1 MSRKS
6 ALVIAPGRGTYN
18 KEELGY
24 LHRFHSDKQALWDRF
39 DQQRQQQGQDS
50 ILALDGSERFSL
62 SKFTRGDNASALIHS
77 CAYGDF
83 LSIDQSRY
91 DIVAVIG
98 NSMGWYTALA
108 CSGAVNADDGFTIV
122 NTMGRLMQEALIGG
136 QLIYPFVDENWQAI
150 EGKKQEILAL
160 IEAIDDLY
168 LSIDLGGMLVLAGSK
183 QALAEAEAKL
193 PVVQERFP
201 MRLQNH
207 AAFHSPLQNPVAELG
222 RNLLGTNLFHSPSL
236 PMVDGRGHSWL
247 AYGSEPTA
255 LHDYTLDHQV
265 VEPYLFTRAIQN
277 ALREFC
283 PDVLIILGPGKTL
296 GGAVAQCLIECNW
309 QGLAS
314 KQDFLDRQSKDP
326 ILLSMGM
333 EGQRAMVTGP

>member
-24 LHRFHSDKQALWDRF
+24 LHRFHADKIALFTRF
-39 DQQRQQQGQDS
+39 DQQRQAQGQES
-50 ILALDGSERFSL
+50 IMALDGAERFAL

-83 LSIDQSRY
+83 LSIDQNKF
-91 DIVAVIG
+91 DVVAVTG

-108 CSGAVNADDGFTIV
+108 CAGAVSAEDGFTIV

-136 QLIYPFVDENWQAI
+136 QLIYPFVDENWQPI
-150 EGKKQEILAL
+150 PGKKQEVLDL
-160 IEAIDDLY
+160 IDAIDGLY
-168 LSIDLGGMLVLAGSK
+168 LSIDLGGMLVLAGTK
-183 QALAEAEAKL
+183 EALAEAEQRL

-207 AAFHSPLQNPVAELG
+207 AAFHSPLQNPVADLG
-222 RNLLGTNLFHSPSL
+222 RNLLGADLFRSPKLS
-236 PMVDGRGHSWL
+236 MIDGRGHCWM
-247 AYGSEPTA
+247 AHGAEPVQV
-255 LHDYTLDHQV
+255 HDYTLDHQV
-265 VEPYLFTRAIQN
+265 VEPYDFTTAIQN
-277 ALREFC
+277 GLREYC

-296 GGAVAQCLIECNW
+296 GGAVAQSLIDFNW
-309 QGLAS
+309 QGLTS
-314 KQDFLDRQSKDP
+314 KQDFLDRQKSDP
-326 ILLSMGM
+326 IVLSMGM
-333 EGQRAMVTGP
+333 EGQRELVIG